1 MTSYNGAS
9 SRKYGN
15 AGSDTTTY
23 FAWINRRFVGL
34 IFLALIAGCANGPQQ
49 ASRDGAITA
58 SPSLLNTTWLLEDLG
73 GAGVLDWARATLAFT
88 EPGKVAGSGSCNR
101 FFGGVTLS
109 GQSITF
115 GQLGSTRMACV
126 PAVATQEANYLKAL
140 ADAERFVLDG
150 SFLLIYAKGMDK
162 PLRFTRTTP

>member
-1 MTSYNGAS
+1 M
-9 SRKYGN
+9 
-15 AGSDTTTY
+15 
-23 FAWINRRFVGL
+23 
-34 IFLALIAGCANGPQQ
+34 IFLVVIAGCANGPQS
-49 ASRDGAITA
+49 ATRDGGVTA
-58 SPSLLNTTWLLEDLG
+58 SPSILNTTWLLEDLG
-73 GAGVLDWARATLAFT
+73 GAGVLDRARATLAFT

-101 FFGGVTLS
+101 FFGSVAIS
-109 GQSITF
+109 GQSISF

-150 SFLLIYAKGMDK
+150 PFLLIYAKNMDK